1 MLDKQEKLRAEQV
14 AAREEKIKKIMNSMP
29 DVSKKTDA
37 AERAQDKR
45 ILEQQLEKDRQANKA
60 DKEKKDRARQQ
71 NLKMLE
77 ALDKQINEKQKIKE
91 VEMKNNQK
99 YIKMVMS

>member
-1 MLDKQEKLRAEQV
+1 MLDKQDKLRAEQV

-77 ALDKQINEKQKIKE
+77 ALDKQINEK
-91 VEMKNNQK
+91 
-99 YIKMVMS
+99 

>member
-37 AERAQDKR
+37 AERA
-45 ILEQQLEKDRQANKA
+45 
-60 DKEKKDRARQQ
+60 
-71 NLKMLE
+71 
-77 ALDKQINEKQKIKE
+77 
-91 VEMKNNQK
+91 
-99 YIKMVMS
+99 